1 VKRFVIL
8 RHEMPQRPLHWD
20 FMLEIGDA
28 LRTWALDAEPAAN
41 CLTTATALADH
52 RAVYLD
58 YEGPVS
64 GDRGHV
70 TRWDW
75 GHYEILTDEEGQVVA
90 RLEGQILNG
99 EVVLQLEPDSDQ
111 RWIFR
116 FSG

>member
-1 VKRFVIL
+1 MKRFVVL

-20 FMLEIGDA
+20 FMLESSDA
-28 LRTWALDAEPAAN
+28 LRTWALDAEPAVG
-41 CLTTATALADH
+41 LSITSEALADH

-58 YEGPVS
+58 YEGPIS

-75 GHYEILTDEEGQVVA
+75 GSYEMLIDGDNQIVA
-90 RLEGQILNG
+90 RLEGQKLNG
-99 EVVLQLEPDSDQ
+99 EVVLQRDPENDQ

-116 FSG
+116 FSA